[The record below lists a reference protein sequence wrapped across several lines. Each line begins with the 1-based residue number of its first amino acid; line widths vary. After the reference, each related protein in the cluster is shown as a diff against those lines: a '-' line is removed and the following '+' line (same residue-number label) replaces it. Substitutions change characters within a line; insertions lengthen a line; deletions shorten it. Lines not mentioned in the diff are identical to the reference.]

1 VETLDIV
8 KIVTAIAA
16 LIIAI
21 VGHEIM
27 HGWVAYKYGDNTAKD
42 QGRLSIN
49 PLVHID
55 LFGTIL
61 VPAMMYFIP
70 MLFGASSGLLFG
82 WAKPVPIN
90 TRTVISNGGYN
101 AAMQVSLAG
110 IVYNLVMATL
120 ASIAFTN
127 MMPQGLGLRELIAN
141 ADQFIFLHF
150 IWMLLI
156 INVVLAVFN
165 LLPVP
170 QFDGAHFLTYLSL
183 KLGINKVAEFFI
195 KMEPYG
201 MIIVIIMLVV
211 DPIRNV
217 ILVMPVQL
225 LLQLLLS

>member
-1 VETLDIV
+1 MDTIDII
-8 KIVTAIAA
+8 KIIAAIAA

-27 HGWVAYKYGDNTAKD
+27 HGWVAYKYGDTTAKD

-61 VPAMMYFIP
+61 VPAMMYFVP
-70 MLFGASSGLLFG
+70 MLLGADSGLLFG

-90 TRTVISNGGYN
+90 TRTVITNGGYS

-110 IVYNLVMATL
+110 IAYNLVMATL
-120 ASIAFTN
+120 ASTFL
-127 MMPQGLGLRELIAN
+127 LGMQEPTTASSLTEIVLYLLVVQLI
-141 ADQFIFLHF
+141 L
-150 IWMLLI
+150 

-165 LLPVP
+165 LLPIP
-170 QFDGAHFLTYLSL
+170 QFDGAHFITYLSL
-183 KLGINKVAEFFI
+183 KLGFNKIAEFFI
-195 KMEPYG
+195 RMEPYG

-211 DPIRNV
+211 DPIRNIV
-217 ILVMPVQL
+217 LAMPVQFL
-225 LLQLLLS
+225 LRLLLS